1 MANNS
6 KQQHRINRH
15 KRVRAKIFGTAE
27 RPRVSVFKSNKHI
40 FVQFID
46 DDANKTIISS
56 KIVSG
61 GKSKIKGNKT
71 DKAAKIGEML
81 AEKAKEAGIKEIIF
95 DRGGFKYHGRVK
107 AVAEGLRKGGL
118 KF

>member
-1 MANNS
+1 MD

-15 KRVRAKIFGTAE
+15 KRVRAKVSGTAE

-46 DDANKTIISS
+46 DKDRRTILSS
-56 KIVSG
+56 KIISG
-61 GKSKIKGNKT
+61 SKSKIKESKT

-81 AEKAKEAGIKEIIF
+81 AEKAKESGIKEIIF